1 MKMLKKNKSFFIAII
16 LLLLIAIWHY
26 TSFIHIIKDKIFID
40 KIYSLLIIFSL
51 IYLMIL
57 YFLNKSKIN
66 PALLSF
72 VSILLLG
79 SLYLFIFVPMTA
91 PDEMAHYISSYRLS
105 NKILGQV
112 VANEKGFT
120 LIRAKDLF
128 IEDIDNA
135 FHSIE
140 KKENKI
146 AYIQKNDKF
155 KNKSLPSDL
164 SLATYEYIYKVNNNR
179 YANKV
184 GLARSSLIHVNTN
197 ILIYLPQ
204 AIGISVA
211 RILNIDTISLLFIGR
226 FFNLLFFAILISIS
240 IYIVPYYKYLLSAIA
255 ILPMSLHIAASFSY
269 DAGILAIITLFITYI
284 LKLVYSKKCINFKDI
299 ALLSICIAIFAPC
312 KLVYSPFIFLI
323 FLLPFK
329 SFKNIG
335 LYILS
340 LIFIFIVFILSMY
353 MVNYN
358 IIHSY
363 AVEASANLPYAAVE
377 KYTLIYLLKR
387 PREFISL
394 YYMTILDKL
403 EFYHMSM
410 LGAYLGT
417 TKFENNFGTPY
428 IIIFIL
434 TNFLLIL
441 ALDSKESEKFIL
453 AKKNLMLISS
463 VIFMSIFLIFLSML
477 IAWTPMSSQVIL
489 GIQGRY
495 FLPILFLAL
504 FSLKNIPIKINYAMK
519 KEIFIY
525 IYFFNIYIL
534 IYTFSL
540 AMLRR

>member
-299 ALLSICIAIFAPC
+299 ALLSICVAIFAPC

-504 FSLKNIPIKINYAMK
+504 FSLKNIPIKINCAMK